1 MNCIIRDYSNLNN
14 RVESDVAVQRKQEE
28 REKKERLERIRKA
41 REERGEDVAG
51 GITGN
56 GTCNGEVHDDS
67 DGDIVMAN
75 PFRPIADIMVSFISH
90 LKHSHG
96 LIGF

>member
-1 MNCIIRDYSNLNN
+1 
-14 RVESDVAVQRKQEE
+14 VESDVAVQRKQEE
-28 REKKERLERIRKA
+28 KEKKERLERIRKA
-41 REERGEDVAG
+41 REERGEGVAG

-67 DGDIVMAN
+67 DADIVLEN
-75 PFRPIADIMVSFISH
+75 PFRPISDIMVSFLSQIKYSC
-90 LKHSHG
+90 G